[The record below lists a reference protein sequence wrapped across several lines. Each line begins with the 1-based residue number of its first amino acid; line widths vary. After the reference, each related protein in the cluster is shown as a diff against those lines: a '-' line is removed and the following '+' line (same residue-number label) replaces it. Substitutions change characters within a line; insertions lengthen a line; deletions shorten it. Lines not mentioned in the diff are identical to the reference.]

1 MLHVMSSGEAVAIW
15 RCGSCENRRG
25 ALVVLLHGR
34 GADER
39 DLFPLAQLIP
49 DEAAVASLRGP
60 LVYGEGF
67 AWYESVAPGIPDP
80 GTLDASVDYLERWLD
95 DRAGDVEEI
104 WLAGFSAGA
113 ALAAAALLRS
123 PQRYAGAALMHG
135 AIAGAPERD
144 ALRGV
149 HVFYGTG
156 AYDEAIPRERIA
168 ATRAYLR
175 DASGAL
181 LDDHEYR
188 AAHEILADEQL
199 DLARWFAARL
209 IPIAQENPT

>member
-1 MLHVMSSGEAVAIW
+1 MLGVMSSGEPVAVW

-39 DLFPLAQLIP
+39 NVFPLEGLIP
-49 DEAAVASLRGP
+49 PEAAVASLRGP
-60 LVYGEGF
+60 LPYGDGF
-67 AWYESVAPGIPDP
+67 AWYESVAPGVPDAA
-80 GTLDASVDYLERWLD
+80 TLAASVDFLERWLD
-95 DRAGDVEEI
+95 ERAGDVEEI

-113 ALAAAALLRS
+113 TLAAAALLRS

-135 AIAGAPERD
+135 AIAGAPVRD

-149 HVFYGTG
+149 HVFYGSG
-156 AYDEAIPRERIA
+156 AQDVAIPPERIG

-175 DASGAL
+175 DESGAL
-181 LDDHEYR
+181 LDDRTYR
-188 AAHEILADEQL
+188 AAHEILEEEQL

-209 IPIAQENPT
+209 TPTVQENRP